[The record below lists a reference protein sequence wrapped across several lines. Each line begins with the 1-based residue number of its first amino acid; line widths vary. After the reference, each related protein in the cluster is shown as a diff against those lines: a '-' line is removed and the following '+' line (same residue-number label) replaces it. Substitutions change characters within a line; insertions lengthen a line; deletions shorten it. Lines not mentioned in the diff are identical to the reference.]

1 MSERVGK
8 SNAVEHKKMKTKKG
22 EYTMKG
28 KKNEIKRIKEKLL
41 ALYTVNIYVTK
52 SSLIINGP
60 QTQKFILEV
69 MPIIQM

>member
-8 SNAVEHKKMKTKKG
+8 SNAVEHKKNEDQEG
-22 EYTMKG
+22 RVYNERI
-28 KKNEIKRIKEKLL
+28 KNQIKRIKEKLL

-52 SSLIINGP
+52 SNLIINGP

-69 MPIIQM
+69 MPIIEM

>member
-1 MSERVGK
+1 M
-8 SNAVEHKKMKTKKG
+8 
-22 EYTMKG
+22 
-28 KKNEIKRIKEKLL
+28 KRIKEKLL

-60 QTQKFILEV
+60 QTQKFILKV